1 MAGTRRERT
10 PAAAAAPVGGK
21 GPTAQP
27 WTPAHRAALLL
38 VFAVL
43 GLLAFRQLGSPD
55 LGFHLRT
62 GDYILSGHLP
72 PRTDLFSFTMG
83 DHAYTDTSWGYDI
96 LVAAV
101 QKLGG
106 APGLVVVHA
115 LLVLGIFAILLL
127 TMRLGPAGPIPILLG
142 LLLGGLASEMRFETR
157 PELASYLLLGLVL
170 YILHR
175 HAEGL
180 ASPLWA
186 LPLIHL
192 LWANLHGLFVL
203 GWAALAC
210 FAAGLFL
217 RRSTPDRRLL
227 GWSALAVGAALIN
240 PYGLR
245 GFFFPL
251 TLMTRL
257 GQENIFARTIGEFV
271 SPFALGLSRRF
282 PFYPWSPIFC
292 FRLLLALSVLALVP
306 LLLQK
311 RFWCLLLWAGSLALA
326 YRMIRNL
333 PIFVVC
339 SLPGIVWGLPVEK
352 LASRLIPGAR
362 ARRWGGRAVLAGT
375 ALAAALLG
383 LRVLNDA
390 YYVASRRTERT
401 GWSWNRLA
409 LPVDAAAFADR
420 VGLRGPMLNHLNF
433 GGYLMWARPEPV
445 FIDGRLEVVG
455 EEFYD
460 EYLDAL
466 GSAAGLE
473 SCVARYGIRW
483 LVFPYATS
491 PELLG
496 RLSRD
501 PNWRLA
507 YRDHLSAIFVRSGPG
522 VGRFIDPALAR
533 QPGTALLPLDSLPG
547 FPGRP
552 RSTGLPR
559 WLGGM
564 MRRESFPSD
573 DFNRGLF
580 HIYRGELDM
589 AQEFFARAIERS
601 GGAYYELYS
610 NLGATL
616 YRRRRLDDAD
626 LLPDRP
632 RGETGRPARP
642 RAPGAHRSH
651 PGRGSRPGARPLTR
665 PALSSSRDAPRAGGH
680 GRGVRGRGR
689 RRWMPAAVIRD
700 LGPRASST

>member
-1 MAGTRRERT
+1 
-10 PAAAAAPVGGK
+10 
-21 GPTAQP
+21 
-27 WTPAHRAALLL
+27 
-38 VFAVL
+38 
-43 GLLAFRQLGSPD
+43 
-55 LGFHLRT
+55 
-62 GDYILSGHLP
+62 
-72 PRTDLFSFTMG
+72 MG

-127 TMRLGPAGPIPILLG
+127 TMRLGPAGHTPILLG

-339 SLPGIVWGLPVEK
+339 SLPGSSGACPWRSWRRE
-352 LASRLIPGAR
+352 LIPGAR

-383 LRVLNDA
+383 LQVLNDA
-390 YYVASRRTERT
+390 Y
-401 GWSWNRLA
+401 
-409 LPVDAAAFADR
+409 
-420 VGLRGPMLNHLNF
+420 RGPRRAPSGPAGAGTASPFRSTQPPSPPRRAARTDARRARL
-433 GGYLMWARPEPV
+433 GGQLMWARPGPCSSTAPGGGRGGGLRRVPRRPRERGGARIVRDRGTASGGSSPV
-445 FIDGRLEVVG
+445 
-455 EEFYD
+455 
-460 EYLDAL
+460 
-466 GSAAGLE
+466 
-473 SCVARYGIRW
+473 
-483 LVFPYATS
+483 
-491 PELLG
+491 
-496 RLSRD
+496 RD
-501 PNWRLA
+501 
-507 YRDHLSAIFVRSGPG
+507 
-522 VGRFIDPALAR
+522 LAR
-533 QPGTALLPLDSLPG
+533 A
-547 FPGRP
+547 
-552 RSTGLPR
+552 
-559 WLGGM
+559 
-564 MRRESFPSD
+564 
-573 DFNRGLF
+573 
-580 HIYRGELDM
+580 
-589 AQEFFARAIERS
+589 
-601 GGAYYELYS
+601 
-610 NLGATL
+610 
-616 YRRRRLDDAD
+616 
-626 LLPDRP
+626 
-632 RGETGRPARP
+632 
-642 RAPGAHRSH
+642 
-651 PGRGSRPGARPLTR
+651 
-665 PALSSSRDAPRAGGH
+665 
-680 GRGVRGRGR
+680 
-689 RRWMPAAVIRD
+689 PAA
-700 LGPRASST
+700 